1 MHFHSQPLESCTKL
15 SQDHTN
21 SKDNYV
27 IGEKMCEFHKRIVDL
42 MCAIKLDF
50 RGNKCR
56 SLHLQP
62 LEVKVGS
69 FKSVALMPNV
79 NIAHTQNRI

>member
-1 MHFHSQPLESCTKL
+1 
-15 SQDHTN
+15 
-21 SKDNYV
+21 
-27 IGEKMCEFHKRIVDL
+27 MCEFHKRIVDL

-69 FKSVALMPNV
+69 FKSVAKCKHGPHREKIKKN
-79 NIAHTQNRI
+79 